1 MRKRGEKGMKRIIY
15 VQNAVISLLAV
26 TAVRTWFHEL
36 GGVKL
41 LVVSVIGFF
50 VLYYA
55 ILQVERWWLRHEKK
69 RKGKS
74 AGNTVHAIPWYKMRY
89 PVSGETDRDT
99 RGNSTAVQ
107 KRTGYNPL
115 LQTGRYR

>member
-1 MRKRGEKGMKRIIY
+1 
-15 VQNAVISLLAV
+15 LAV
-26 TAVRTWFHEL
+26 TAVRTWFRDL

-69 RKGKS
+69 RKAEGS
-74 AGNTVHAIPWYKMRY
+74 GSPVPGIPWYKMRY
-89 PVSGETDRDT
+89 PVSDQKDRDT
-99 RGNSTAVQ
+99 RGNAAAVQ